1 MPSRLKGLSFPKVPT
16 ERYRNHYLKDDVTR
30 STIGILLIMVP
41 LVAFVTND
49 YRLFGTDFP
58 FYGLVALRAVILIS
72 GIGLLFYLRRIRSF
86 RLYDGLLSGWGF
98 IALTGTMLINLSRPP
113 DTITNALFDV
123 VDILAL
129 YVMFPTRLANIA
141 GLCLYFTVGDI
152 ALMMVTRGQFIQPI
166 AFTMIA
172 SFIFANMFGITA
184 AWMMDGYRRREYL
197 AREEEQKA
205 LADNRRLEDE
215 RQKAARL
222 ESIGTLAGGIAHDF
236 NNLLTVILGNVSM
249 AQGEKSGAERTKMLE
264 EAVSASQRAAQ
275 LTRQL
280 LTFARGGA
288 PSRKR
293 LDLAV
298 LAGEAAAVPLKGFSG
313 DFSLHAEPG
322 LWPVDVDEGQF
333 TQVIQNIVKNA
344 RESMTVAGNIS
355 IRVHNCNEDV
365 RKAAGLREGRYVHLE
380 VEDTGVGIPE
390 TEMARVFDPFYTTKA
405 GGTGLGLSICYSV
418 VSRHGGALRLESRVG
433 KGTIAR
439 VFLPA
444 SASVGSASNAQKA
457 CPEPA
462 NVNKR
467 VLLMDDE
474 EAVRETGK
482 AMLERLG
489 MSVTLASEGTEAVN
503 SYRGAMES
511 GQPFGTVIL
520 DLSVNGGMGG
530 MEALRHLI
538 SIDPGVRA
546 VVSSGYAD
554 AKAVTDFRT
563 AGFQAALVKPYT
575 LDGMKAL
582 FSGSADA

>member
-1 MPSRLKGLSFPKVPT
+1 
-16 ERYRNHYLKDDVTR
+16 
-30 STIGILLIMVP
+30 MVP

-249 AQGEKSGAERTKMLE
+249 AQGRPAYP
-264 EAVSASQRAAQ
+264 SAPY
-275 LTRQL
+275 
-280 LTFARGGA
+280 FC
-288 PSRKR
+288 
-293 LDLAV
+293 
-298 LAGEAAAVPLKGFSG
+298 AG
-313 DFSLHAEPG
+313 
-322 LWPVDVDEGQF
+322 W
-333 TQVIQNIVKNA
+333 
-344 RESMTVAGNIS
+344 
-355 IRVHNCNEDV
+355 
-365 RKAAGLREGRYVHLE
+365 
-380 VEDTGVGIPE
+380 
-390 TEMARVFDPFYTTKA
+390 
-405 GGTGLGLSICYSV
+405 
-418 VSRHGGALRLESRVG
+418 
-433 KGTIAR
+433 
-439 VFLPA
+439 
-444 SASVGSASNAQKA
+444 
-457 CPEPA
+457 
-462 NVNKR
+462 
-467 VLLMDDE
+467 
-474 EAVRETGK
+474 
-482 AMLERLG
+482 
-489 MSVTLASEGTEAVN
+489 
-503 SYRGAMES
+503 
-511 GQPFGTVIL
+511 
-520 DLSVNGGMGG
+520 
-530 MEALRHLI
+530 
-538 SIDPGVRA
+538 RA
-546 VVSSGYAD
+546 VTE
-554 AKAVTDFRT
+554 KT
-563 AGFQAALVKPYT
+563 
-575 LDGMKAL
+575 
-582 FSGSADA
+582 